1 MGSDRNWHLAQAN
14 IARMKVPIEH
24 PSMDNFRA
32 QLDAI
37 NALADASPG
46 FVWRLQTAAGNA
58 TDIQAF
64 DDPLLLFN
72 MSVWQDVDALH
83 AYTYRSAH
91 SGPLRARR
99 EWFEP
104 AHAPSFVLWWIP
116 ASHVPTIEEAKEKL
130 RLIAERG
137 PTSEAFTFRDR
148 FAPPDTGVDTASA
161 VSSTAG
167 AEERLLPETHS
178 PS

>member
-1 MGSDRNWHLAQAN
+1 MAVDRNWHLAQAN
-14 IARMKVPIEH
+14 IARMKMPIEH
-24 PSMDNFRA
+24 PSMESFSV

-58 TDIQAF
+58 TDIHAF

-91 SGPLRARR
+91 AGPLRARR

-104 AHAPSFVLWWIP
+104 AQAPSFVLWWIP
-116 ASHVPTIEEAKEKL
+116 ASHTPTIEEGRE
-130 RLIAERG
+130 RLQTIAAGG
-137 PTSEAFTFRDR
+137 PSSEAFTFRER
-148 FAPPDTGVDTASA
+148 FSPPERIAAAGVIEGVARES
-161 VSSTAG
+161 
-167 AEERLLPETHS
+167 
-178 PS
+178 